1 MTPHTIKRLLAAAAL
16 FLVAAQAQAQ
26 TQTQVQE
33 TPPTQQPQ
41 SQWPV
46 AIVTSNGTVINLFQP
61 QILSYSGNTLK
72 SRSVISV
79 KNPDDDDPLFGVAW
93 TSASTASDSA
103 TGAVSLK
110 SVTIDDLQLSEDT
123 DQADRDF
130 ISAAME
136 VYM

>member
-1 MTPHTIKRLLAAAAL
+1 MTPHSIKRLLAAAAL
-16 FLVAAQAQAQ
+16 FLLAAEAQAQ
-26 TQTQVQE
+26 TQVQ
-33 TPPTQQPQ
+33 PL

-93 TSASTASDSA
+93 TTASTASDSA
-103 TGAVSLK
+103 TGAVSLQ
-110 SVTIDDLQLSEDT
+110 SV
-123 DQADRDF
+123 
-130 ISAAME
+130 
-136 VYM
+136 